1 MLHYYVIA
9 LPYLCLEWRRLMF
22 SNGLQLMLLFVRDV
36 NTRVLGYL
44 GLVWPTRVPWNQRS
58 AQLPRS
64 PSSKYCI
71 GCSRKR
77 EAAHVLIACSSPTQF
92 TVVSSCM
99 WWSGCKLAGVDTVHA
114 FIYVRRVGFVK
125 YHEWRVACNHP
136 TLVCPRKIAA
146 AISFEVAL
154 HMASV
159 AHSFFM
165 MSQLYRRLSALSVLS
180 RYC

>member
-1 MLHYYVIA
+1 
-9 LPYLCLEWRRLMF
+9 MF

-125 YHEWRVACNHP
+125 YHEWRVACNRP

-146 AISFEVAL
+146 QYLLKSHCIWP
-154 HMASV
+154 
-159 AHSFFM
+159 
-165 MSQLYRRLSALSVLS
+165 LSPAVSLWCHNYTGVSLRCQSYQGTVKLQ
-180 RYC
+180 